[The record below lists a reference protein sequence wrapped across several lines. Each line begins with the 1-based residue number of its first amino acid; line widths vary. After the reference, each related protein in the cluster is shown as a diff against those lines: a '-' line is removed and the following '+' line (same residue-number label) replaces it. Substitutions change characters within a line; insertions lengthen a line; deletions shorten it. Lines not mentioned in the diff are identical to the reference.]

1 MSDLARSTGMHT
13 TAQSGDQRE
22 YEHPVYVYGV
32 IPAADAEH
40 CPPGPGLDG
49 RNVRIVVEGSL
60 AAVVSD
66 LSPDHIPGR
75 PDDLEAHSRVL
86 GQAIEH
92 GSTLPMRF
100 GHVVDGDDRVRR
112 NVLTHHA
119 AELRALMTALEGE
132 VQMSV
137 KAYYAK
143 DALLRDVLA
152 AHPDLARESAAA
164 AGMPETDPVRIQV
177 GERVAKAVETRRAEV
192 ESALA
197 NALSA
202 VPEKIVVDP
211 PTSERVALNAQLL
224 VRRDRRPDLD
234 AQIGELS
241 AALQDELAFRY
252 IGPLPPYSF
261 SDVSL
266 REETDSWD

>member
-1 MSDLARSTGMHT
+1 MSELARSTGMHT
-13 TAQSGDQRE
+13 TTQPEEQLE

-32 IPAADAEH
+32 IRAADAEDW
-40 CPPGPGLDG
+40 PPVTGLDG
-49 RNVRIVVEGSL
+49 RNVRIVADGGL
-60 AAVVSD
+60 AALASD
-66 LSPDHIPGR
+66 LPPDHIPGR
-75 PDDLEAHSRVL
+75 PEDLEAHSRVL
-86 GQAIEH
+86 AEAIER
-92 GSTLPMRF
+92 GPTLPMRF
-100 GHVVDGDDRVRR
+100 GHVVDGDDRVRGQ
-112 NVLTHHA
+112 VLARHTT
-119 AELRALMTALEGE
+119 ELGDLMAALEGD
-132 VQMSV
+132 VQMTV

-152 AHPDLARESAAA
+152 AHPDLARESAAIGSA
-164 AGMPETDPVRIQV
+164 AEPETDPARVQV
-177 GERVAKAVETRRAEV
+177 GERVAKAVEARRAEV
-192 ESALA
+192 EAALA

-211 PTSERVALNAQLL
+211 PSSERVALNAQLL

-252 IGPLPPYSF
+252 VGPLPPYSF

-266 REETDSWD
+266 HEEDD